1 MLPNG
6 YMYGEQALEQMTIE
20 NNGQIICPK
29 TKEVYP
35 FKKLERVFVM

>member
-1 MLPNG
+1 MLLF
-6 YMYGEQALEQMTIE
+6 QALEQMAIE

-35 FKKLERVFVM
+35 FKKLEKVFVM